1 MDEETMKKEEIEEK
15 VSLTFHAFFS
25 VQIVVYCESTQLVDS

>member
-15 VSLTFHAFFS
+15 VSLTFHAFFGK
-25 VQIVVYCESTQLVDS
+25 YRYLL